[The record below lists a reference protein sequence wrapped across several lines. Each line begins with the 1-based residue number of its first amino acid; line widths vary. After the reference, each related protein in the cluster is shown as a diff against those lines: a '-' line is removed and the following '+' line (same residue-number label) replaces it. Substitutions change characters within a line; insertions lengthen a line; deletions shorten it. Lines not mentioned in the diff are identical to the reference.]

1 MKIISMK
8 GLVEKAHGKI
18 CQDDN
23 NSVSYR
29 KKDGKMFSSRRCN
42 ERDLDKKP
50 YSERELEIQSDF
62 TETSQIAAAWTK
74 ANRVYKANS
83 RTIDLDN
90 CTEDYKKMRAAFD
103 AQDKIVTFQAFVW
116 AQIQNGAVVVP
127 DVEVTGG
134 GSPSAGSGTGTT
146 KYTLSL
152 SASPTAGGTVTGAG
166 QYNSGASATINAVA
180 NSGYTFTRWSD
191 GVTSA
196 SRSVVMSANKT
207 LSAIFT
213 STAGGGE
220 NPEGGDGEENNL
232 H

>member
-1 MKIISMK
+1 MK

-23 NSVSYR
+23 NSVTYR

-127 DVEVTGG
+127 DVEVAS
-134 GSPSAGSGTGTT
+134 GSSGSNGGTT

-152 SASPTAGGTVTGAG
+152 AASPTAGGTVSGAG

-180 NSGYTFTRWSD
+180 NSGYTFSRWSD
-191 GVTSA
+191 GITSA
-196 SRSVVMSANKT
+196 SRSVVMSSNKT

-213 STAGGGE
+213 STAGGGDV
-220 NPEGGDGEENNL
+220 NPGDDDEDGDVR
-232 H
+232 